1 MKVNRCCRDN
11 RRGVD
16 LEEGSLRDGGA
27 GFKVLRG
34 GCSIFCHSLSPY
46 VHPAPVSGS
55 CNSCAGPAP
64 CHWELRQFWK
74 TVFACL
80 RDRLYPFWS
89 RGNPSLRCLF
99 PPSPPSSPPCLAV
112 FDANRLQL
120 HEHGNGILLLRN
132 FKLQRDLRVFF
143 ASLNSSTGLYRSI
156 WVFARSET
164 RLGTI
169 ILEWESLLIELSPV
183 FQIHVYLSSYYF
195 ARFAFFFFIRKIW
208 VI

>member
-1 MKVNRCCRDN
+1 MAGRDLKFWGEVAAYSVIVYPRTCTLLPFRAAATAALAL
-11 RRGVD
+11 RRVTGNYDNFEKLFSHVYATACTRSGVAATHP
-16 LEEGSLRDGGA
+16 SVA
-27 GFKVLRG
+27 Y
-34 GCSIFCHSLSPY
+34 SP
-46 VHPAPVSGS
+46 
-55 CNSCAGPAP
+55 
-64 CHWELRQFWK
+64 
-74 TVFACL
+74 
-80 RDRLYPFWS
+80 
-89 RGNPSLRCLF
+89 
-99 PPSPPSSPPCLAV
+99 PPSSPPCLAV

>member
-16 LEEGSLRDGGA
+16 LEEGSLRDGGT

-99 PPSPPSSPPCLAV
+99 PPPPPPLLVWLFSMQIVSSCT
-112 FDANRLQL
+112 NTGTGR
-120 HEHGNGILLLRN
+120 ILLLRN